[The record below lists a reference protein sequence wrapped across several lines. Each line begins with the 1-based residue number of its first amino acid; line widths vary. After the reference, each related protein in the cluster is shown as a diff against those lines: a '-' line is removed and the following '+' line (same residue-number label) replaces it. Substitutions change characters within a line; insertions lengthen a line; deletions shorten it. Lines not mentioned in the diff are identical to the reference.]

1 MRLFIRTLPAVF
13 LLVSSVFGKELA
25 LDSSI
30 PLADLK
36 LQDVSGKEVS
46 LSDARGDSGL
56 VVIFSCNTCP
66 WVIAWE
72 DRYVE
77 LAKAYQPKGVGFVAV
92 NSNEAY
98 RDKGDSYT
106 DMQNHARDKGYNF
119 YYTLDAG
126 SRLARAFGATRT
138 PHVFLFDS
146 KGKLVYRGAIDDNS
160 RRPAKV
166 KEAYLADALDSI
178 LADRSVKTAST
189 KALGCTIK
197 FSD

>member
-25 LDSSI
+25 LGSST

-36 LQDVSGKEVS
+36 MRDVSGKEVC
-46 LSDARGDSGL
+46 LSDVAGPGGL

-72 DRYVE
+72 DRYVK
-77 LAKAYQPKGVGFVAV
+77 LATAYQPKGFGFVAV

-98 RDKGDSYT
+98 REKGDGYV
-106 DMQNHARDKGYNF
+106 DMQAQAKEKGYNF
-119 YYTLDAG
+119 YYTLDKD

-146 KGKLVYRGAIDDNS
+146 RGKLVYRGAIDDNS

-166 KEAYLADALDSI
+166 EEAYLADALDAS
-178 LADRSVKTAST
+178 LAGEPVKTAST

-197 FSD
+197 FPD

>member
-13 LLVSSVFGKELA
+13 LLVSCVFGKELA
-25 LDSSI
+25 LGSSI

-36 LQDVSGKEVS
+36 LQDVSEKEVS

-66 WVIAWE
+66 WVTAWE
-72 DRYVE
+72 DRYVK
-77 LAKAYQPKGVGFVAV
+77 LATAYQPKGVGFVAV

-98 RDKGDSYT
+98 REKRDGYV
-106 DMQNHARDKGYNF
+106 DMQAQAKEKGYNF
-119 YYTLDAG
+119 YYALDQD

-146 KGKLVYRGAIDDNS
+146 RGKLVYRGAIDDNS

-166 KEAYLADALDSI
+166 EEAYLADALDAS
-178 LADRSVKTAST
+178 LAGEPVKTAST

-197 FSD
+197 FPD

>member
-13 LLVSSVFGKELA
+13 LLVSCVFGKELA
-25 LDSSI
+25 LGSSI

-36 LQDVSGKEVS
+36 LQDVSEKEVS

-66 WVIAWE
+66 WVTAWE
-72 DRYVE
+72 DRYVK
-77 LAKAYQPKGVGFVAV
+77 LATAYQPKGVGFVAV

-98 RDKGDSYT
+98 REKRDGYV
-106 DMQNHARDKGYNF
+106 DMQAQAKEKGYNF
-119 YYTLDAG
+119 YYALDQD

-146 KGKLVYRGAIDDNS
+146 RGKLVYRGAIDDNAK
-160 RRPAKV
+160 RPAKV
-166 KEAYLADALDSI
+166 EEAYLADALDSI
-178 LADRSVKTAST
+178 LADRPIKTAST

-197 FSD
+197 FPD